1 MKTKKKL
8 APVHPGEILRTE
20 LLEPLGLSA
29 NKLGLELR
37 VPANRIM
44 AIVNGERAI
53 TADTALRLARYFGM
67 SPQFWMNS
75 QARYELEVAE
85 DELAARIE
93 REVNPRAA

>member
-1 MKTKKKL
+1 MKSKKKL

-53 TADTALRLARYFGM
+53 TANTALRLARYFGM

-75 QARYELEVAE
+75 QARYDLEVAE